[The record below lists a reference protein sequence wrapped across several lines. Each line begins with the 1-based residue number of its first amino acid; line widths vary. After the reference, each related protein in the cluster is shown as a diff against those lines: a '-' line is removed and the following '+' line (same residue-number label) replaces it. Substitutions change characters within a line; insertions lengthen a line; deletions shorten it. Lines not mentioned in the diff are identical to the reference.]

1 MSILITPQTK
11 ILVQGITGAFGAKHA
26 QLSLDYGTQL
36 VAGVTPGKGG
46 QFFEHA
52 GHKVPIF
59 NSVLEAAT
67 ATGAT
72 VSVIFVP
79 PPFAG
84 DAILECVDAN
94 LDLAVCITE
103 GIPIKDMIRV
113 KRAIAGRKT
122 RLIGPNCPGLVTP
135 GTGDKSN
142 GGCRIGIAPG
152 YIHKKGHV
160 GVVSRSGTLTYE
172 AVFQLTTK
180 GIGQSTSVG
189 IGGDPVNGTSHLD
202 VIKLFNEDPDTHGII
217 LIGEIGGSAEV
228 EAARWIKTNCKK
240 PVAGFIA
247 GATAPAGRRMGHA
260 GAIVG
265 GAEDTAAAKIA
276 VFKECGIEV
285 AATPSDM
292 ADALLRAAKA
302 KGVTLS

>member
-1 MSILITPQTK
+1 MSILITPETK
-11 ILVQGITGAFGAKHA
+11 ILIQGITGAFGGKHA
-26 QLSLDYGTQL
+26 QLSLDYGTQV

-46 QFFEHA
+46 QFFEH
-52 GHKVPIF
+52 GTHRVPIF
-59 NSVLEAAT
+59 NSVADAVA

-72 VSVIFVP
+72 VAVVYVP
-79 PPFAG
+79 PPFAA
-84 DAILECVDAN
+84 DAILEGVDAG
-94 LDLAVCITE
+94 LDLVVAITE

-113 KRAIAGRKT
+113 KRAIAGKKT
-122 RLIGPNCPGLVTP
+122 RLIGPNCPGVVTP
-135 GTGDKSN
+135 GTGEGSK

-172 AVFQLTTK
+172 AVFQITSK
-180 GIGQSTSVG
+180 GLGQSTAVG

-202 VIKLFNEDPDTHGII
+202 VIKLFNEDPDTKGII
-217 LIGEIGGSAEV
+217 LIGEIGGTAEV
-228 EAARWIKTNCKK
+228 EAARWIKENCKK

-265 GAEDTAAAKIA
+265 GHEDTAEAKIA

-285 AATPSDM
+285 AVTPSDM

-302 KGVTLS
+302 KGVSLA

>member
-1 MSILITPQTK
+1 MAILITPDTK
-11 ILVQGITGAFGAKHA
+11 LLIQGITGEFGARHTK
-26 QLSLDYGTQL
+26 LSLDYGTKV

-46 QFFEHA
+46 QFFEHKE
-52 GHKVPIF
+52 HKVPIF
-59 NSVLEAAT
+59 NSVADAVK

-72 VSVIFVP
+72 VSAVFVP

-84 DAILECVDAN
+84 DAILEGADAG
-94 LDLAVCITE
+94 LALVVAITE
-103 GIPIKDMIRV
+103 GIPVRDMVRV
-113 KRAIAGRKT
+113 KRAMQGRST
-122 RLIGPNCPGLVTP
+122 RLLGPNCPGVVAP
-135 GTGDKSN
+135 GAGPDSQ
-142 GGCRIGIAPG
+142 GGCRIGISPG
-152 YIHKKGHV
+152 YIHKQGHV

-172 AVFQLTTK
+172 AVFQLTSK
-180 GIGQSTSVG
+180 NIGQTTCVG

-202 VIKLFNEDPDTHGII
+202 VIKMFNDDPDTHGII
-217 LIGEIGGSAEV
+217 MIGEIGGNAEV
-228 EAARWIKTNCKK
+228 EAARWIKANCTK

-247 GATAPAGRRMGHA
+247 GSTAPAGRRMGHA

-292 ADALLRAAKA
+292 ADALLRAAA
-302 KGVTLS
+302 ARGVTLK

>member
-1 MSILITPQTK
+1 MAILVTPETK
-11 ILVQGITGAFGAKHA
+11 ILIQGITGDFGGRHAK
-26 QLSLDYGTQL
+26 LSLDYGTQV

-46 QFFEHA
+46 LFFEH
-52 GHKVPIF
+52 GTHKVPIF
-59 NSVLEAAT
+59 NSVADAKRE
-67 ATGAT
+67 TGAT
-72 VSVIFVP
+72 VSAIFVP
-79 PPFAG
+79 PPFAA
-84 DAILECVDAN
+84 DAILECSDAG
-94 LDLAVCITE
+94 LALAVAITE
-103 GIPIKDMIRV
+103 GIPIKDMVRV
-113 KRAIAGRKT
+113 KRAMQGSTT
-122 RLIGPNCPGLVTP
+122 RLVGPNCPGIVTP
-135 GTGDKSN
+135 GTGDKSF

-172 AVFQLTTK
+172 AVYQLTVK
-180 GIGQSTSVG
+180 NIGQSTCVG

-202 VIKLFNEDPDTHGII
+202 VIRMFNDDPDTHGII
-217 LIGEIGGSAEV
+217 MIGEIGGNAEV
-228 EAARWIKTNCKK
+228 EAARWIKANCTK

-285 AATPSDM
+285 AVTPSDM